1 MEIKE
6 LVFWDIICAVSDDVI
21 GQDDDRT
28 WVERH
33 TMQQVLKS
41 FMQAVYG
48 EGEVAVG
55 RLIS

>member
-6 LVFWDIICAVSDDVI
+6 LVFWAIICAVSDDVI

-41 FMQAVYG
+41 LMQAVHG
-48 EGEVAVG
+48 ECEVAVG
-55 RLIS
+55 KLIS

>member
-6 LVFWDIICAVSDDVI
+6 LVFWDIIRAVSDEVI

-41 FMQAVYG
+41 LMQAVYG